1 MGYEMIGD
9 GADTYLLSNAKVDE
23 IEREVM
29 LNDSIV
35 HRFLMMQKK
44 GRITE
49 KEALYGMVNYL
60 SKQNRRLEEESRRLY
75 LENLDY
81 ERDMKHYRAI

>member
-1 MGYEMIGD
+1 
-9 GADTYLLSNAKVDE
+9 
-23 IEREVM
+23 
-29 LNDSIV
+29 
-35 HRFLMMQKK
+35 
-44 GRITE
+44 
-49 KEALYGMVNYL
+49 MVNYL